1 MRSFY
6 CMAVRGRLV
15 NYHLHLGSAHGLSQ
29 RACIRSNWTGG
40 TSRRGRFRK
49 PKMYGRNRKLVS
61 RNSSGCHFGDHTP
74 WRRHFIG
81 SQKPCF
87 VDSTFR
93 GPPLEGRP
101 PIGDPS
107 DSESIAPANVSTEAQ
122 EKEEAFLWWSNPS
135 RIWTKERSIGCS

>member
-1 MRSFY
+1 
-6 CMAVRGRLV
+6 
-15 NYHLHLGSAHGLSQ
+15 
-29 RACIRSNWTGG
+29 
-40 TSRRGRFRK
+40 
-49 PKMYGRNRKLVS
+49 MYGRNRKLVS

-122 EKEEAFLWWSNPS
+122 EKEEAFLLVEQPQPDMDEGAQHRLLMS
-135 RIWTKERSIGCS
+135 RLVHTLAPT